1 VDSMYRASP
10 ACILERVPRL
20 WSATVETHRR
30 EVRDAILET
39 TVRMVGEQ
47 GLRSV
52 TMSQIAE
59 EAGIG
64 RATLYK
70 YFPDVETILVA
81 WHDRH
86 VNGHLEELA
95 ALRDQPGSPFERLE
109 SVLSAYALIQHRRH
123 ATELAALLHR
133 DEHVAKA
140 QRHLQHLV
148 RDLLN
153 EATKAGD
160 IRGDIPSDEL
170 ASYCLF
176 ALAAASSLRSEAAA
190 RRLVAV
196 TLDGLRPSH

>member
-1 VDSMYRASP
+1 M
-10 ACILERVPRL
+10 PRL
-20 WSATVETHRR
+20 WTDTVETHRR

-39 TVRMVGEQ
+39 TVRMVTEH

-59 EAGIG
+59 ETGIG

-70 YFPDVETILVA
+70 YFSDVDAILVA

-133 DEHVAKA
+133 EEHVARA
-140 QRHLQHLV
+140 QQHLNHLF
-148 RDLLN
+148 RDLLD

-160 IRGDIPSDEL
+160 IRGDMASDEL
-170 ASYCLF
+170 AGYCLF
-176 ALAAASSLRSEAAA
+176 ALAAASSLRSEAAV

-196 TLDGLRPSH
+196 TLDGLRPHH